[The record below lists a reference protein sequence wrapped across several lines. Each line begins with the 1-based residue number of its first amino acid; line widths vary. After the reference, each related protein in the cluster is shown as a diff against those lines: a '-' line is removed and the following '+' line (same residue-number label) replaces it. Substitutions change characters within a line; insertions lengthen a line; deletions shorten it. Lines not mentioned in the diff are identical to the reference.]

1 MGKKFKNGP
10 LKKKA
15 DASWTVNASPTARNL
30 SKNQLGAVIF
40 GCLPAAHYSYVKNI
54 SPGLP
59 LFLFNYSDRK
69 LHGIFQ
75 AVSCGQLN
83 MDQYAWTTSEGSE
96 FTPYGAQVRM
106 DFQTKCQ
113 PLSEDE
119 YKPIIEKNYYSE
131 RLFWFELDKAQTHR
145 LIQLFLS
152 SPLQGKIPRPP
163 KEPKQVNNMFD
174 VLCSSDV
181 RVAAHKEFENLDPH
195 SNPGLAELKSK
206 ESGNSYASILVTT
219 HASEPTGK
227 WTDLFG
233 ASSSPNNGT
242 MSKPPPYSWADAAEV
257 ESETKEVNCWEK
269 QALVDHHEPKKEM
282 YENPEPYLQCHELDS
297 ERLDEWGVPS
307 SVNCWE
313 EPKKEMYENP
323 EPYLQCHEL
332 DSERLDQWGVPSS
345 VVNCWEEHAL
355 VNHYDPQET
364 YENAEPHSRCHEL
377 ESERVDHC
385 GLTSSDKVL
394 LSDRE
399 GSELE
404 TSDSQI
410 QSDLA
415 DRAVQENCN
424 ALFGEGVLTVTDTQ
438 SFDSESVISK
448 MMQEIE
454 GFKFSQLKQRLK
466 MDSLEQELV
475 HSKIEIDQLKKRCL
489 KLESMRS
496 FASDQCNVEDCV
508 TSEEYV
514 LIVGGSDGNSY
525 LSDLIMYSPLQD
537 NVVSLCPVTF
547 PRSGASVAKLNG
559 ELYIFGGTYDGVWY
573 DTVESYNPIIN
584 QWIQR
589 PSLSKKK
596 GSMAGASLYETIFA
610 MGGGNGVECFSE
622 VELLD
627 LNIGSWM
634 STQSMLEKRMGAAAA
649 YMNGALYVAGGFDGK
664 EYLRS
669 VERFDPRQHAWS
681 RVASM
686 NSKRGNHSLVALKK
700 ELYALG
706 GYDGKNV
713 VSTVEVFDPRI
724 GSWMMEEPMSIPRIN
739 FGSFFFGGKIYAIG
753 GMNDDDVVDVIE
765 CYESGSSWQLKG
777 RSKLG
782 RRSFLSALVI

>member
-1 MGKKFKNGP
+1 MGKKCKNGP

-54 SPGLP
+54 TPGLP

-106 DFQTKCQ
+106 DSQTKCQ

-152 SPLQGKIPRPP
+152 SPLPEKIPRPP
-163 KEPKQVNNMFD
+163 KAPKQVNNMFD
-174 VLCSSDV
+174 VLSSSD
-181 RVAAHKEFENLDPH
+181 VAAHKEFENLDPH
-195 SNPGLAELKSK
+195 SNPGMAEIKLK

-227 WTDLFG
+227 KWTDLFG
-233 ASSSPNNGT
+233 ASSSPHNGT
-242 MSKPPPYSWADAAEV
+242 MSKPQPYSWEDAADV
-257 ESETKEVNCWEK
+257 EREIKEVNCWEK
-269 QALVDHHEPKKEM
+269 QPLVDHHEPKKEI
-282 YENPEPYLQCHELDS
+282 YENSEPYLQCPDLDS
-297 ERLDEWGVPS
+297 ES
-307 SVNCWE
+307 
-313 EPKKEMYENP
+313 
-323 EPYLQCHEL
+323 
-332 DSERLDQWGVPSS
+332 LDQWGVPYS
-345 VVNCWEEHAL
+345 VNCSEEHAL

-364 YENAEPHSRCHEL
+364 YENADPHLRCHEL
-377 ESERVDHC
+377 ESERLDQC

-394 LSDRE
+394 FSDRE

-404 TSDSQI
+404 TLDSEI

-415 DRAVQENCN
+415 DRAVQKNCD
-424 ALFGEGVLTVTDTQ
+424 ALFSEGVVTVTDTQ

-475 HSKIEIDQLKKRCL
+475 HSKTEIDQLKKRCH
-489 KLESMRS
+489 KLESIRS

-514 LIVGGSDGNSY
+514 LIVGGSDGNSF

-537 NVVSLCPVTF
+537 NVVSLCPLTF

-589 PSLSKKK
+589 PSLNRKK

-634 STQSMLEKRMGAAAA
+634 STQSMVEKRMGAAAA
-649 YMNGALYVAGGFDGK
+649 YVNGALYVAGGFDGK
-664 EYLRS
+664 GYLRS
-669 VERFDPRQHAWS
+669 VERFDPRHHAWS

-686 NSKRGNHSLVALKK
+686 NSKRGNHSLVALKE
-700 ELYALG
+700 ELFAIG
-706 GYDGKNV
+706 GYDGDKI

-724 GSWMMEEPMSIPRIN
+724 GKWMMEEPMLIPRIN

-753 GMNDDDVVDVIE
+753 GMNAEEIVDVIE
-765 CYESGSSWQLKG
+765 RYERGSGWQLKG
-777 RSKLG
+777 RSKIG

>member
-30 SKNQLGAVIF
+30 SKNQLGSVIF
-40 GCLPAAHYSYVKNI
+40 GCLPDAHYSYVKNI
-54 SPGLP
+54 TPGLP

-75 AVSCGQLN
+75 AVSRGQLN
-83 MDQYAWTTSEGSE
+83 MDPYAWTTSEGSE

-145 LIQLFLS
+145 LIKLFMS
-152 SPLQGKIPRPP
+152 SPLPEKMPRPP

-174 VLCSSDV
+174 VFCSSDV

-195 SNPGLAELKSK
+195 SNPGMAEIKLK

-227 WTDLFG
+227 KWTDLFG
-233 ASSSPNNGT
+233 ASSSPHNGT
-242 MSKPPPYSWADAAEV
+242 MSQPPPYSWADAADV
-257 ESETKEVNCWEK
+257 DSETKEVNCWEK
-269 QALVDHHEPKKEM
+269 QTLVDHEPKKEM
-282 YENPEPYLQCHELDS
+282 YENLEPHLQCH
-297 ERLDEWGVPS
+297 G
-307 SVNCWE
+307 
-313 EPKKEMYENP
+313 
-323 EPYLQCHEL
+323 L

-345 VVNCWEEHAL
+345 VNCWEEHAL
-355 VNHYDPQET
+355 VNHYDPKET

-377 ESERVDHC
+377 ESERVDQC

-394 LSDRE
+394 FSDRE

-415 DRAVQENCN
+415 DRTVQENCN
-424 ALFGEGVLTVTDTQ
+424 ALFGERVLTVTETH
-438 SFDSESVISK
+438 SFDSKSVISK

-547 PRSGASVAKLNG
+547 PRSRASVAKLNG

-584 QWIQR
+584 QWVQR

-596 GSMAGASLYETIFA
+596 GGMAGASLYETIFA

-627 LNIGSWM
+627 LNIGSWV

-669 VERFDPRQHAWS
+669 VERFDPRHHAWS

-686 NSKRGNHSLVALKK
+686 NSKRGNHSLVAHKD

-706 GYDGKNV
+706 GYDGDNI

-739 FGSFFFGGKIYAIG
+739 FGSFFFRGKIYAIG
-753 GMNDDDVVDVIE
+753 GVNDKEVVDVIE
-765 CYESGSSWQLKG
+765 CYELGSSWQSKG